1 MSELT
6 TNTAT
11 TDESQFSEVRTKAT
25 LAKKSAGAMN
35 RLTTA
40 QKNEA
45 LLAMAEAL
53 VSHTGELIAA
63 NKNDLERGR
72 ELGTS
77 ESLLDRLKLTE
88 ERIGAIA
95 EGLRQIVELPD
106 PVGDTLEHIE
116 RPNGLRIEKI
126 RVPLGVIGIIYEAR
140 PNVTVDA
147 AGLCLKTG
155 NPVVLRGGSAAL
167 FSNRKIIEVL
177 QQALDTTAVP
187 RDALQLIEDSDRASV
202 NEMLT
207 LNGLLDVIIPRGGRS
222 LIQNV
227 VQNSTVPVI
236 ETGAGVC
243 HTYLDATADTQ
254 MAEAIT
260 LNAKVQR
267 PSVCNSMETLLVH
280 SEYAQA
286 HLTSLAERFREA
298 GVELRGCART
308 QALVPWAVP
317 ATEEDYGTEYNDYIM
332 NVKVVDHLD
341 EVLEHIARYGTMHSE
356 CIVTADE
363 AHAERFLQEVD
374 AAAVYHNASTRFT
387 DGFEFGFGAE
397 IGISTQKLHARGPMG
412 LPALTSTKYRVYGTG
427 QIRE

>member
-1 MSELT
+1 MSDLT

-11 TDESQFSEVRTKAT
+11 TEENQFSEVRTKAN
-25 LAKKSAGAMN
+25 LAKKSAGVMN

-53 VSHTGELIAA
+53 VNHTEELIAA
-63 NKNDLERGR
+63 NHNDLKHGR
-72 ELGTS
+72 EQGTS

-88 ERIGAIA
+88 DRIGAIA
-95 EGLRQIVELPD
+95 EGLRQIVALPD
-106 PVGDTLEHIE
+106 PVGDTLEQIE

-177 QQALDTTAVP
+177 QQALDATAVP
-187 RDALQLIEDSDRASV
+187 REALQLIEDSDRASV

-227 VQNSTVPVI
+227 VQNATVPVI

-243 HTYLDATADTQ
+243 HTFLDATADAA

-280 SEYAQA
+280 SDYAKA
-286 HLTSLAERFREA
+286 HLTGLAERFRDA

-308 QALVPWAVP
+308 RELALGLFLLQKRITAPS
-317 ATEEDYGTEYNDYIM
+317 IM
-332 NVKVVDHLD
+332 ITL
-341 EVLEHIARYGTMHSE
+341 
-356 CIVTADE
+356 
-363 AHAERFLQEVD
+363 
-374 AAAVYHNASTRFT
+374 
-387 DGFEFGFGAE
+387 
-397 IGISTQKLHARGPMG
+397 
-412 LPALTSTKYRVYGTG
+412 
-427 QIRE
+427 